1 MRYAKS
7 VLITLISKGLA
18 IPLGVLASIVTARML
33 GPSGRGVIA
42 ILLVVQGLAL
52 QFGSF
57 GFNASITYF
66 IARDKS
72 LTRPVMA
79 NALVTA
85 LLVGGLISVVF
96 YLIGQF
102 FPGVLLG
109 DVDPLYLTIFLA
121 AIPSSLIILFFQ
133 NVFIAHG
140 RMIAF
145 NALDLANRAIQ
156 LAGFVVVLVLLSQ
169 GTSEA
174 VMTMTGAFVLSSL
187 LYLFTARRLSPLS
200 LRVDRKL
207 FGAMLRYGGRT
218 YLASFLMFALIRSN
232 LFLINLLLGEES
244 SGVYSITLQFT
255 DLLYLL
261 PMTLGMILFPKVSEQ
276 LRDTGVLTAK
286 VFRFSLGVISLGVL
300 VLLPLWSP
308 LIGLLYGAEFEG
320 AVLPLM
326 ALSPGIVALSL
337 VMILNNDL
345 AGRGL
350 PTVVIIAPLLGL
362 AFNIILHLVLVPS
375 SGLVGS
381 AVSSS
386 ASYSL
391 VLFVLYRY
399 FSRSVGIPHAH
410 LLLPRLSDF
419 DPRVLQRR
427 EPPQ

>member
-7 VLITLISKGLA
+7 VLITLISKGAA

-42 ILLVVQGLAL
+42 ILLVVQGLAM

-85 LLVGGLISVVF
+85 LLAGGLISVVF
-96 YLIGQF
+96 YLIGHF

-145 NALDLANRAIQ
+145 NALDLATRAIQ

-169 GTSEA
+169 GTIEA
-174 VMTMTGAFVLSSL
+174 VITMTGAFALSSL
-187 LYLFTARRLSPLS
+187 FYLFTARRLSPLS
-200 LRVDRKL
+200 LRVDGKL

-286 VFRFSLGVISLGVL
+286 VFRFSLGVITLGVL

-320 AVLPLM
+320 AMLPLM

-337 VMILNNDL
+337 VMILNNVL

-350 PTVVIIAPLLGL
+350 PTIVIIAPLTGL
-362 AFNIILHLVLVPS
+362 ALNIILHLVLVPS

-391 VLFVLYRY
+391 VLFILYRY
-399 FSRSVGIPHAH
+399 FSRSVGISHAH

-419 DPRVLQRR
+419 DPRVLQRT

>member
-42 ILLVVQGLAL
+42 ILLVIQGLAM
-52 QFGSF
+52 QFGSC

-85 LLVGGLISVVF
+85 FVVGGVISAVF
-96 YLIGQF
+96 YFIGQL
-102 FPGVLLG
+102 FPGALLG
-109 DVDPLYLTIFLA
+109 DVDPLFLTIFLA

-145 NALDLANRAIQ
+145 NALDLATRTIQ
-156 LAGFVVVLVLLSQ
+156 LAGFVVVLVFLSQ
-169 GTSEA
+169 GTREA
-174 VMTMTGAFVLSSL
+174 VMTMTGALIASSL
-187 LYLFTARRLSPLS
+187 LYLLMAGRLGPLS
-200 LRVDRKL
+200 LRVDGNL
-207 FGAMLRYGGRT
+207 LGAMLRYGGRT

-232 LFLINLLLGEES
+232 LFLINLFLGEES
-244 SGVYSITLQFT
+244 SGVYSIALQFT

-276 LRDTGVLTAK
+276 QRDIGVLTAK
-286 VFRFSLGVISLGVL
+286 VFRFSLGVTGFGV
-300 VLLPLWSP
+300 VALLPLWSP
-308 LIGLLYGAEFEG
+308 LIALLYGAEFEG

-350 PTVVIIAPLLGL
+350 PTVVIVAPLVGL
-362 AFNIILHLVLVPS
+362 VINIILHLVLVPS

-381 AVSSS
+381 ALSSS
-386 ASYSL
+386 ASYGI
-391 VLFVLYRY
+391 VLLVLYRY
-399 FSRSVGIPHAH
+399 FSRTVGVPHAL

-419 DPRVLQRR
+419 DPRVLRR
-427 EPPQ
+427 SESPQ